1 MPKPPA
7 SSLPRIG
14 YCRNQYHS
22 RQSWSNF
29 CEQSAKVTLG
39 PHARDCHSRGL
50 HGHCSYSARLPSMTF
65 RCTLQHCRLL
75 PCSSDKN
82 FFLCKHFSPVLF
94 TFHSQCQRCVATGIL
109 PVDLGSPLHKHKTK
123 DSHIYVQTSLCTF
136 LSCTHTWN
144 CFSSQKLHKIF
155 KPQQFNSLLTKM
167 YHSIQESKANN
178 LRIFPQPR
186 PSLHAGN
193 TVNYIPYVH
202 PVSEPPGFYKYAPS
216 IPSHPAGP
224 LPAGG
229 ACSRWW
235 HHWRLRGAVGCFPC
249 YQVHPLA
256 GLPWPP
262 SAGSAT
268 LWGHAHSCQQR
279 KIVHSRLSHGCC
291 QQAQQLYGITHTAV
305 NRKIV
310 HSSVSH
316 GCCQQAQQLYGVT
329 HTAVNR
335 KAVYSQVPHGCC
347 QQAQQLTAH
356 LKYRSPN
363 TKTNRS
369 EGV

>member
-1 MPKPPA
+1 
-7 SSLPRIG
+7 
-14 YCRNQYHS
+14 
-22 RQSWSNF
+22 
-29 CEQSAKVTLG
+29 
-39 PHARDCHSRGL
+39 
-50 HGHCSYSARLPSMTF
+50 
-65 RCTLQHCRLL
+65 
-75 PCSSDKN
+75 
-82 FFLCKHFSPVLF
+82 
-94 TFHSQCQRCVATGIL
+94 
-109 PVDLGSPLHKHKTK
+109 
-123 DSHIYVQTSLCTF
+123 
-136 LSCTHTWN
+136 
-144 CFSSQKLHKIF
+144 
-155 KPQQFNSLLTKM
+155 M

-202 PVSEPPGFYKYAPS
+202 PVSEPPAGFYKYAPS
-216 IPSHPAGP
+216 IPSHPAVP

-249 YQVHPLA
+249 YLVHPLA

-291 QQAQQLYGITHTAV
+291 QKAQQLYGVTHTAV

-335 KAVYSQVPHGCC
+335 EKLYIHWSPMAAVNRLSSSMGSCTQLSTEKSCTFTGLPWLLSTGSAALWGHAHSCQQRKAVYSQVPHGCC

-369 EGV
+369 DGV